1 MLADDHPDRIQIAF
15 DDHRLVAN
23 AGLILPATL
32 GGDLGG
38 PNWLTGTWTWVAPQA
53 EYNTGATR

>member
-1 MLADDHPDRIQIAF
+1 MLPRHHPGRIRIAF

-32 GGDLGG
+32 ALRLGLPQLVQQCLDLGM
-38 PNWLTGTWTWVAPQA
+38 L
-53 EYNTGATR
+53 